1 MGEFIS
7 LTAEDGHAFDCYK
20 ADPEGPSKGGVVVIQ
35 EIFGVNSHI
44 RSVADGYAADG
55 YSVLAPALFD
65 RAEKN
70 FEVGY
75 TPDDI
80 AKGRDT
86 RAKVDWADAVKDI
99 AATVAALKA
108 GGAQKIGSVGYCW
121 GGSMAWL
128 TATRIAGV
136 DASSCYYGGQIAMF
150 NDEQAQCPVMMH
162 FGENDH
168 GIPMADV
175 DKVRQAHGD
184 AEVFVYPA
192 GHGFNCDQRGDFHP
206 ESAKLARART
216 LELFAK
222 HVG

>member
-7 LTAEDGHAFDCYK
+7 LKAEDGHGFDCYK
-20 ADPEGPSKGGVVVIQ
+20 VDPEGPSKGGLVVIQ

-44 RSVADGYAADG
+44 REVAEGYAADG

-75 TPDDI
+75 KPDDI

-99 AATVAALKA
+99 AATVAKLKEN
-108 GGAQKIGSVGYCW
+108 GAAKIGSVGYCW
-121 GGSMAWL
+121 GGSMSWL
-128 TATRIAGV
+128 TATRIGV
-136 DASSCYYGGQIAMF
+136 DASVCYYGGQIAMF
-150 NDEQAQCPVMMH
+150 NEEAPKNPVMMH
-162 FGENDH
+162 FGEQDH

-175 DKVRQAHGD
+175 DKIRAAHGD
-184 AEVFVYPA
+184 SDVFVYPA
-192 GHGFNCDQRGDFHP
+192 GHGFNCDHRGDFHE

-216 LELFAK
+216 LDFFAK

>member
-7 LTAEDGHAFDCYK
+7 LTAADGHQFDCYK
-20 ADPEGPSKGGVVVIQ
+20 VDPAGTPKAGLIVIQ

-44 RSVADGYAADG
+44 REVAEGYAADG
-55 YSVLAPALFD
+55 YAVLAPALFD

-75 TPDDI
+75 KPDDI

-86 RAKVDWADAVKDI
+86 RAKVDWADAVKDLI
-99 AATVAALKA
+99 KTRETLAAAKVGKV
-108 GGAQKIGSVGYCW
+108 GAVGYCW
-121 GGSMAWL
+121 GGSMSWL
-128 TATRIAGV
+128 AATRVGV
-136 DASSCYYGGQIAMF
+136 DAASCYYGGQIAMF
-150 NDEQAQCPVMMH
+150 NDEAAKCPVMMH

-175 DKVRQAHGD
+175 DKIRAAHGD

-192 GHGFNCDQRGDFHP
+192 GHGFNCDHRADFHD
-206 ESAKLARART
+206 ESAKLARRRT
-216 LELFAK
+216 LDFFAK
-222 HVG
+222 HLD

>member
-1 MGEFIS
+1 MGEIIS
-7 LTAEDGHAFDCYK
+7 LTAADGHSFDCYK
-20 ADPEGPSKGGVVVIQ
+20 VDPAGKPKGGIVVIQ
-35 EIFGVNSHI
+35 EIFGVNSHV
-44 RSVADGYAADG
+44 REVADSYAAEGYA
-55 YSVLAPALFD
+55 VLAPALFD

-80 AKGRDT
+80 AKGRDA

-99 AATVAALKA
+99 AATVDALKA
-108 GGAQKIGSVGYCW
+108 ANVGKIGNVGYCW
-121 GGSMAWL
+121 GGSMSWL
-128 TATRIAGV
+128 TATRIGV
-136 DASSCYYGGQIAMF
+136 AASVCYYGGQIAMF
-150 NDEQAQCPVMMH
+150 NDEQAKNPVLMH

-175 DKVRQAHGD
+175 DKIRQAHAD

-192 GHGFNCDQRGDFHP
+192 GHGFNCDHRADYNA
-206 ESAKLARART
+206 ECAKLARSRT
-216 LELFAK
+216 LEFFAK